1 MSAIKTWLNFIGTA
15 FKDVMKNPFAGGFL
29 NRVATNLACTSTTPR
44 PRAFS
49 LWSHVGK
56 PMGLNQQ
63 GPVGEFTTWPM
74 LTDRLYSARHLPPV
88 EQSYINGLPKDAP
101 YNGDPDNYKV
111 GDVTALF
118 ARKGIIQK
126 GRSSVLFMFFAQW
139 FTDSILRIDPR
150 DRRKNTSNHNIDLCQ
165 IYGLKETTARLLR
178 SKEKGGKLASQ
189 MINGEEYLD
198 YLGEVGADGKWKVK
212 KDYENL
218 PYVAPEIM
226 NVVFGDWPEER
237 KHKLYATGLERGNS
251 SVGYVAI
258 STVFMREHNRIC
270 DELSARNPDW
280 DGDDERLFQ
289 TARMINNVILM
300 KLVVQDYINHIA
312 GKDLFTFDPR
322 FADKEEWYR
331 TPWIALEFDL
341 LYRWHGLVPDE
352 IKVGDSTYN
361 EKEYRVNNALLE
373 TVGLAAIFDAAS
385 RQHAGRISLQN
396 VPDFLLGAEYQMIKM
411 GRDFRLRPYND
422 YREQFGLD
430 ALTSFEQLTDD
441 AALRDRLKAMYGDIN
456 KVEFI
461 IGLFAQKHAKS
472 RLYGDLM
479 YAMVAY
485 DALTQIY
492 TNPLLSRNVYTTRT
506 FTEYGL
512 DLIDDTNTV
521 QDLVDRNVAGSV
533 RVGFGF

>member
-1 MSAIKTWLNFIGTA
+1 MSVIDTVLKVVRKI
-15 FKDVMKNPFAGGFL
+15 PFVGGLL
-29 NRVATNLACTSTTPR
+29 NRFATNRACGATTPR
-44 PRAFS
+44 PRAFG
-49 LWSHVGK
+49 LWSHVEK
-56 PMGLNQQ
+56 PMKLDQQ
-63 GPVGEFTTWPM
+63 GPIGEYTTWPM
-74 LTDRLYSARHLPPV
+74 LTDRLYSARHLPPA
-88 EQSYINGLPKDAP
+88 EQSYIDGLPEDAP
-101 YNGDPDNYKV
+101 YNGNPDNYTV

-118 ARKGIIQK
+118 ARQGAIME

-139 FTDSILRIDPR
+139 FTDSILRVDPR

-189 MINGEEYLD
+189 MIDGEEYLD
-198 YLGEVGADGKWKVK
+198 YLGEVGTDGKWKVK
-212 KDYENL
+212 EEYENL
-218 PYVAPEIM
+218 PYAAPEIM
-226 NVVFGDWPEER
+226 HVVFGDWPEER
-237 KHKLYATGLERGNS
+237 MHKLYATGLERGNS

-270 DELSARNPDW
+270 DELSSRNPDW
-280 DGDDERLFQ
+280 DDERLFQ
-289 TARMINNVILM
+289 TARMINNVILL

-312 GKDLFTFDPR
+312 GAGLFVFDPT
-322 FADKEEWYR
+322 FAEKEEWYR

-341 LYRWHGLVPDE
+341 LYRWHGLVPDN
-352 IKVGDSTYN
+352 ITVGGRRYDHT
-361 EKEYRVNNALLE
+361 EYRVNNALLE
-373 TVGLAAIFDAAS
+373 EAGLAAILDASS
-385 RQHAGRISLQN
+385 RQQAGRISLQN

-411 GRDFRLRPYND
+411 GRDFRLRSYNE
-422 YREQFGLD
+422 YRRRFKCD

-441 AALRDRLKAMYGDIN
+441 TALRDKLKAMYGDIN
-456 KVEFI
+456 KVEFV
-461 IGLFAQKHAKS
+461 IGLFAQQHAKGQ
-472 RLYGDLM
+472 LYGDLM

-485 DALTQIY
+485 DAFTQIY
-492 TNPLLSRNVYTTRT
+492 TNPLLSRNVYTPRT

>member
-1 MSAIKTWLNFIGTA
+1 MSAIKTGLKVIGTA
-15 FKDVMKNPFAGGFL
+15 FKDVMKNPFAGGFV
-29 NRVATNLACTSTTPR
+29 NRVATNVICGSTTPR

-56 PMGLNQQ
+56 PTRLNQQ
-63 GPVGEFTTWPM
+63 GPVGEYTTWPM
-74 LTDRLYSARHLPPV
+74 LTDRLYSARHLPPA
-88 EQSYINGLPKDAP
+88 EQSYIDGLPEDAP
-101 YNGDPDNYKV
+101 YNGNSASYTI
-111 GDVTALF
+111 GDVTKLF
-118 ARKGIIQK
+118 ARQGAIKE

-178 SKEKGGKLASQ
+178 SDKKGGKLASQ
-189 MINGEEYLD
+189 KIDDDEEYLE

-212 KDYENL
+212 KKYENL
-218 PYVAPEIM
+218 PYAAPEI
-226 NVVFGDWPEER
+226 VEKVFGDWPEER

-280 DGDDERLFQ
+280 DDERLFQ

-312 GKDLFTFDPR
+312 GKDIFTFDPR

-341 LYRWHGLVPDE
+341 LYRWHGLVPDD
-352 IKVGDSTYN
+352 ITVGGRTYDDT
-361 EKEYRVNNALLE
+361 EYRVNNALLE
-373 TVGLAAIFDAAS
+373 KAGLAAIVDAAS

-396 VPDFLLGAEYQMIKM
+396 VPDFLLEAEYQTIKM

-422 YREQFGLD
+422 YRMQFGLD

-441 AALRDRLKAMYGDIN
+441 AALRDRLKAMYGDID

-461 IGLFAQKHAKS
+461 IGLFAQKHAKR

-506 FTEYGL
+506 FTQYGL
-512 DLIDDTNTV
+512 DLIDNTNMV